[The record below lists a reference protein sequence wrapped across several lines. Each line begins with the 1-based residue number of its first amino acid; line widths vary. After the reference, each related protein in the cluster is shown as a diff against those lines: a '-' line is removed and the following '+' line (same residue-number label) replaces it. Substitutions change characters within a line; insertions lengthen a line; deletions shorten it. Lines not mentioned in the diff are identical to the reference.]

1 MAMSCWRHKYCKVSV
16 IIPVYN
22 AEKYISECIDSL
34 LGQTLQQC
42 EFIFVNDGS
51 SDRSR
56 LIIEGYKNRDGRIK
70 LINQENQ
77 GVSAARNN
85 GMAAAVGEYVGFV
98 DADDRVEPSMFETL
112 YAAASTDHCDVVF
125 SNYESEQDGRRTV
138 SKCHLPVNVVFD
150 KADIQQDILPI
161 YLKSDHLNSVCN
173 KIYAAT
179 LIREQGL
186 QFPDR
191 VALGEDG
198 FFNMNVLSYCN
209 SVKYIDYTGYY
220 YREVPGSATR
230 NVVHKDY
237 FARALEVYEAKLPS
251 ALESLLEQERVQ
263 DLKTIKFIRAV
274 ISYIHLYY
282 MPATGLSFQQ
292 KYRYVKKMLDQ
303 SVIHEALPRYKQQ
316 FGSELGR
323 YEWLI
328 LLMMKSKSAMGL
340 YWITAY
346 SRARNKQTTGG

>member
-1 MAMSCWRHKYCKVSV
+1 MSCWRHDYSKVSV

-22 AEKYISECIDSL
+22 AEKYISECIESL

-56 LIIEGYKNRDGRIK
+56 LIIEGYKNQDGRIK

-77 GVSAARNN
+77 GVSAARNK
-85 GMAAAVGEYVGFV
+85 GLAAASGEYIGFV

-112 YAAASTDHCDVVF
+112 YAAASAEHCDVVF
-125 SNYESEQDGRRTV
+125 SNYESEQDGRSTV
-138 SKCHLPVNVVFD
+138 SRCHLPVNVVFD
-150 KADIQQDILPI
+150 NADIQKNILPI

-173 KIYAAT
+173 KIYAAN
-179 LIREQGL
+179 LIREQEL

-198 FFNMNVLSYCN
+198 FFNMNVLCYSN

-237 FARALEVYEAKLPS
+237 FARALEVYETKLPS
-251 ALESLLEQERVQ
+251 AFESLLEQEMVQ

-303 SVIHEALPRYKQQ
+303 SIIHEALPRYKQQ
-316 FGSELGR
+316 IGSELGR

-328 LLMMKSKSAMGL
+328 LLMMKYKSAMGL